1 MKEIR
6 LGDYIDLLTDYHS
19 GGSYKIL
26 KENTKILHDP
36 NYAVMLRTLNF
47 ERNEFT
53 NELIYCDKKS
63 YDFLDYSHLKEN
75 DVLMNKIANPGSV
88 YIMPKVDYKAT
99 CAMNLFLLRFKNIN
113 QRYLYYV
120 MKYHEDYIKSK
131 AHGTTTKTITKE
143 EVRDLVFMVHDT
155 IDEQNKIEK
164 LLSSI
169 ETKIALNNKT
179 NAELENMA
187 KTVYDY
193 WFTQFDFPD
202 KNGTPY
208 KTSGG
213 QMVYNET
220 LKRDIPAGWEVK
232 NIFNCADVLYGFP
245 FSTEPFDEDI
255 VNSTKPYKVIRI
267 RDIQDNSFSAKTD
280 EEVSSNYKT
289 KIGDLLIGMDGN
301 FHMNF
306 WNREGDFVNQRIV
319 RVREVDISTMLIYFQ
334 IKPYIKARETNVARS
349 TVGHLS
355 DKDMKSMNILIPSDK
370 RINEYF
376 NMVLNNICKNRNE
389 NEELARLRDYLLP
402 LLMNGQIEVK

>member
-6 LGDYIDLLTDYHS
+6 LGDYIDLLTDYHY

-47 ERNEFT
+47 ERNDFT

>member
-47 ERNEFT
+47 ERNDFT